1 MLRVR
6 SSLDRTLICKL
17 RFPVQIDVDWNS
29 HFSLQMKRMDA
40 ESKKLKA
47 EVRQLSAQVDS
58 RHSAIY
64 YFSSQVLQLEAR
76 ITGAKDILSGEV
88 PPPLKRARRGVD
100 GEKS

>member
-17 RFPVQIDVDWNS
+17 RFPVQIAVDWNS

-47 EVRQLSAQVDS
+47 EVRQLSARVDS

-64 YFSSQVLQLEAR
+64 YFSHHRFCNSKLE
-76 ITGAKDILSGEV
+76 SPV
-88 PPPLKRARRGVD
+88 PRT
-100 GEKS
+100 S